1 MSTHI
6 NSELIV
12 PNSVAHL
19 STFPHPLQL
28 DTHRNRTLSE
38 NDTANFL
45 PAAIMP
51 PATTTRARK
60 FNRSLTEVRPDAYI
74 FDDGAHF
81 EVRTVLEENELIQS
95 SEDVNDYALSL
106 RSRKLSVQ
114 SEEPEYCISSP
125 PPPPHQTTTSQV
137 VISATDSIDV
147 ESLPHLP
154 MIRSDSITRRSLSI
168 RQDTAQSNESKDTL
182 TPLDGYEERALIGM
196 ESNVVTSSTIASAA
210 VNDEN
215 EKQRFGLRRRNSQLG
230 RRNSESQHYDINRS
244 QNSLNIVGS
253 GLLPKRQFSLTQ
265 SEPDTDDGN
274 GTGTRGSSNQKSSV
288 KAGRHMLLQIHAEYT
303 SITDELESMI
313 TPITSPTSSL
323 MDDKPK
329 KMDHLTNPQFAAMLE
344 KKHLKECEDN
354 DYMVMEEL
362 LQSRSESLESDDNID
377 GNSILIS

>member
-12 PNSVAHL
+12 PGSVANL

-28 DTHRNRTLSE
+28 DTNRNRTMSE
-38 NDTANFL
+38 NDTSNFL
-45 PAAIMP
+45 PPAAIMP
-51 PATTTRARK
+51 AATPATTRARK

-114 SEEPEYCISSP
+114 SEEPEFCISP
-125 PPPPHQTTTSQV
+125 PTPSQV
-137 VISATDSIDV
+137 VISTVQSIDV
-147 ESLPHLP
+147 EQPPQQP
-154 MIRSDSITRRSLSI
+154 MIHSDSITRRSLSI

-182 TPLDGYEERALIGM
+182 TPLDCYEERTLIGV
-196 ESNVVTSSTIASAA
+196 ESNVVTSSAITSTA
-210 VNDEN
+210 VNEES

-244 QNSLNIVGS
+244 QNSLNIVAS

-274 GTGTRGSSNQKSSV
+274 VAGTRGSNQKTSV

-313 TPITSPTSSL
+313 TSPTSSL

-329 KMDHLTNPQFAAMLE
+329 KMDQLTNPQFAAMLE
-344 KKHLKECEDN
+344 KKHLKECEDD

-362 LQSRSESLESDDNID
+362 LQSRSNSLESDDNLD
-377 GNSILIS
+377 GKSHLNLMCKKF

>member
-12 PNSVAHL
+12 PGSVANL

-38 NDTANFL
+38 NDTTNFL
-45 PAAIMP
+45 PPAIMP
-51 PATTTRARK
+51 AAIIATATRPRK

-81 EVRTVLEENELIQS
+81 EVRTVLEENELITS

-114 SEEPEYCISSP
+114 SEEPEFCISP
-125 PPPPHQTTTSQV
+125 TPPHQTTTSQIV
-137 VISATDSIDV
+137 TAQSIDA
-147 ESLPHLP
+147 EQPQQP

-182 TPLDGYEERALIGM
+182 TPLDGFEERTLIGM
-196 ESNVVTSSTIASAA
+196 ESNAVTSSTITSTA
-210 VNDEN
+210 VNDEG

-244 QNSLNIVGS
+244 QNSLNIGGGGGGS

-274 GTGTRGSSNQKSSV
+274 GAGTRGSLNQKSSV

-313 TPITSPTSSL
+313 TSPTSSL

-329 KMDHLTNPQFAAMLE
+329 KMDQLTNPQFAAMLE
-344 KKHLKECEDN
+344 KKHLKECEDD

-362 LQSRSESLESDDNID
+362 LQSRSGSLESDDNLD
-377 GNSILIS
+377 GKSLIL